1 MTTPIITSLL
11 DTDFYKIT
19 IANFLFQNGHSDV
32 PVSYEFRN
40 RTTDV
45 NLNEFF
51 SIEDIRYQFD
61 FVSNLRFTS
70 DDINYLRSLGYF
82 NEDFLEKLITIRL
95 SVPIVENTD
104 KDFFIRVEGGWLD
117 SIWWEIP
124 ILSIISHLY
133 VQSAMIKFGIDSNQF
148 DRSVVEKM
156 HLLTTRPNIKVI
168 EFGTRRR
175 AGLNFQRQA
184 LVRTLEI
191 CPTQLVGTSNV
202 MLAKELG
209 LKTSKRMHEGIMPDL
224 ILK

>member
-82 NEDFLEKLITIRL
+82 NEVINPNKKKTVIKGMGLAFQ
-95 SVPIVENTD
+95 EN
-104 KDFFIRVEGGWLD
+104 
-117 SIWWEIP
+117 
-124 ILSIISHLY
+124 
-133 VQSAMIKFGIDSNQF
+133 
-148 DRSVVEKM
+148 
-156 HLLTTRPNIKVI
+156 LLK
-168 EFGTRRR
+168 
-175 AGLNFQRQA
+175 
-184 LVRTLEI
+184 
-191 CPTQLVGTSNV
+191 
-202 MLAKELG
+202 
-209 LKTSKRMHEGIMPDL
+209 
-224 ILK
+224 